1 MSDATAKLF
10 KRFFFMGEWA
20 PPFFGA
26 SSATPP
32 RGFGRCVLGLWSA
45 SCVQPVPM
53 LGSLTDRWV
62 INLLT
67 GWSLTE
73 AVVFMPLGQ
82 VSLQG
87 FSGQTDRS
95 DNAS

>member
-1 MSDATAKLF
+1 MRQLNFLKDFSLWGSGPPLF
-10 KRFFFMGEWA
+10 LVLPVL
-20 PPFFGA
+20 PP
-26 SSATPP
+26 
-32 RGFGRCVLGLWSA
+32 LGGLAGVCWGCGLPA
-45 SCVQPVPM
+45 GCKPVPV